1 MKKFFALIKKKPI
14 LFAGLALILA
24 LAYVGFGNQT
34 FFMPSEEAGMTYA
47 PQVPPPIH
55 RIWPARLR
63 VCLDAQKVV
72 APVDGEKKYE
82 FWTFNGHAPGPFI
95 RARVGDVLE
104 IHMTNSDKSGK
115 PHNIDL
121 HCVTG
126 PGGGATSTTVM
137 QGDHPM
143 SRFRL
148 LYPGLYIFHC
158 AAPPV
163 MDHIANGMYGLILV
177 EPKWGLPHVD
187 HEYYVMQSE
196 IYCVPSKTDKTM
208 LEYSHALGVEEN
220 PTYIVFNGKSGS
232 LLGDGA
238 LKAKT
243 GDKVR
248 IYFGNIGPNKISSF
262 HVIGTIF
269 DKVYRD
275 GGMSDPPE
283 HGIQTTL
290 VPCGGAVAVE
300 INLPVPGTFT
310 LVDHAIFR
318 LEKGAFGF
326 LQVTGKTRDDIYY
339 ADPDAKPCAGCKI
352 HP

>member
-1 MKKFFALIKKKPI
+1 MKNFILAYKKR
-14 LFAGLALILA
+14 LLGALALILVA
-24 LAYVGFGNQT
+24 AFVSNGNLPSSL
-34 FFMPSEEAGMTYA
+34 MPNGEAGMTYA
-47 PQVPPPIH
+47 PEVPPPIH
-55 RIWPARLR
+55 RFWPARLR
-63 VCLDAQKVV
+63 VCLDAERVV
-72 APVDGEKKYE
+72 MPVDGDKKYE
-82 FWTFNGHAPGPFI
+82 FWTFNGHVPGPFI
-95 RARVGDVLE
+95 RARVGDTLE

-143 SRFRL
+143 SLFKL
-148 LYPGLYIFHC
+148 LYPGIYVFHC

-177 EPKWGLPHVD
+177 EPQWGLSHVD

-196 IYCVPSKTDKTM
+196 IYAVPSKEDKNL

-220 PTYIVFNGKSGS
+220 PTYVVFNGKAGS
-232 LLGDGA
+232 LLADGA

-269 DKVYRD
+269 DKVYRE
-275 GGMSDPPE
+275 GGFLSEPE
-283 HGIQTTL
+283 RGIQTTT
-290 VPCGGAVAVE
+290 VPCGGATAVE
-300 INLPVPGTFT
+300 IRLPVPGTFT

-326 LQVTGKTRDDIYY
+326 LQVAGDPRDDIYH
-339 ADPDAKPCAGCKI
+339 ADPDAKACPGCKI

>member
-1 MKKFFALIKKKPI
+1 MKNFLLKNKKILLI
-14 LFAGLALILA
+14 FAGVVFFVFL
-24 LAYVGFGNQT
+24 VGNGNLP
-34 FFMPSEEAGMTYA
+34 FFLPDEEAGMTFA
-47 PQVPPPIH
+47 PNVPPPIH
-55 RIWPARLR
+55 RIWPARLK
-63 VCLDAQKVV
+63 VCLDAQRVV
-72 APVDGEKKYE
+72 ANVDGEKKYE
-82 FWTFNGHAPGPFI
+82 FWTFNGRTPGPFI

-104 IHMTNSDKSGK
+104 IHITNSDKSGK

-137 QGDHPM
+137 EGDHPM
-143 SRFRL
+143 ALFKL
-148 LYPGLYIFHC
+148 LYPGLYVYHC

-196 IYCVPSKTDKTM
+196 VYAQPSKTDHNL
-208 LEYSHALGVEEN
+208 LEYSHALGLTET
-220 PTYIVFNGKSGS
+220 PTYIVFNGKTGA
-232 LLGDGA
+232 LIGDGA

-248 IYFGNIGPNKISSF
+248 IYFGNAGPNKMSAF

-269 DKVYRD
+269 DKVYRE
-275 GGMSDPPE
+275 GGLMSDPE
-283 HGIQTTL
+283 RGVQTTV
-290 VPCGGAVAVE
+290 VPPGGATVVD
-300 INLPVPGTFT
+300 IKLPVPGTFT

-318 LEKGAFGF
+318 IEKGAVGF
-326 LQVTGKTRDDIYY
+326 LQVTGDPRNDIYF
-339 ADPDAKPCAGCKI
+339 ADPNAKPCAGCKI

>member
-1 MKKFFALIKKKPI
+1 MRTCFKFQRKWISGFLIMTLMVALVGCGGKSPG
-14 LFAGLALILA
+14 LF
-24 LAYVGFGNQT
+24 
-34 FFMPSEEAGMTYA
+34 SEEAVETYA
-47 PQVPPPIH
+47 PDVPPPIH
-55 RIWPARLR
+55 RFFPATVK
-63 VCLDAQKVV
+63 VCLDAEHVV
-72 APVDGEKKYE
+72 LPVDGDKKYE
-82 FWTFNGHAPGPFI
+82 FWTFNGHVPGPFI
-95 RARVGDVLE
+95 RARVGDTLE

-115 PHNIDL
+115 PHNIDM

-143 SRFRL
+143 SRFKL
-148 LYPGLYIFHC
+148 LYPGLFVYHC

-163 MDHIANGMYGLILV
+163 MDHIANGMYGMILV
-177 EPKWGLPHVD
+177 EPKGGLPKVD

-196 IYCVPSKTDKTM
+196 LYATPSKKDPNL
-208 LEYSHALGVEEN
+208 LEYSHALGLAEN
-220 PTYIVFNGKSGS
+220 PTYVMFNGRTGS
-232 LLGDGA
+232 LIGDGE

-243 GDKVR
+243 GDTVR

-269 DKVYRD
+269 DKVYRE
-275 GGMSDPPE
+275 GGMLSPPE
-283 HGIQTTL
+283 EGIQTTT

-300 INLPVPGTFT
+300 IKLPVPGTFT

-318 LEKGAFGF
+318 IEKGAVGF
-326 LQVTGKTRDDIYY
+326 LQVDGKPRDDIYF
-339 ADPDAKPCAGCKI
+339 ADPNAKPCAGCKI

>member
-1 MKKFFALIKKKPI
+1 MKKILEIPKIKPFFWV
-14 LFAGLALILA
+14 GLALILA
-24 LAYVGFGNQT
+24 VVLTVALNAGVFLPNG
-34 FFMPSEEAGMTYA
+34 EAGMAFA
-47 PQVPPPIH
+47 PNVPPPIH
-55 RIWPARLR
+55 RIWPERLK

-82 FWTFNGHAPGPFI
+82 FWTFNGHTPGPFI

-104 IHMTNSDKSGK
+104 IHMTNSDPSGK

-143 SRFRL
+143 ALFRL
-148 LYPGLYIFHC
+148 LYPGLYVYHC

-177 EPKWGLPHVD
+177 EPAWGLPHVD

-196 IYCVPSKTDKTM
+196 VYAQPSKADPNL
-208 LEYSHALGVEEN
+208 LEYSHALGLAET
-220 PTYIVFNGKSGS
+220 PTYMVFNGRTGS
-232 LLGDGA
+232 LIGDGA

-248 IYFGNIGPNKISSF
+248 IYFGNAGPNKMSAF

-269 DKVYRD
+269 DRLYRE
-275 GGMSDPPE
+275 GGLLSDPE
-283 HGIQTTL
+283 RGVQTTV
-290 VPCGGAVAVE
+290 VPPGGATVVD
-300 INLPVPGTFT
+300 IKLPVPGTFT

-318 LEKGAFGF
+318 IEKGAVGF
-326 LQVTGKTRDDIYY
+326 LQVAGKPRNDIYY
-339 ADPDAKPCAGCKI
+339 ADPNAKPCAGCKI

>member
-1 MKKFFALIKKKPI
+1 MKNIFAANKKMI
-14 LFAGLALILA
+14 VGALVLLLGLTA
-24 LAYVGFGNQT
+24 FCNQS
-34 FFMPSEEAGMTYA
+34 FVLPNAEAGIAFA
-47 PQVPPPIH
+47 PNVPPPIH
-55 RIWPARLR
+55 RIWPARLK
-63 VCLDAQKVV
+63 VCLDAQRVV
-72 APVDGEKKYE
+72 MPVDGEKKYE
-82 FWTFNGHAPGPFI
+82 FWTFNGHVPGPFI

-104 IHMTNSDKSGK
+104 IHMTNLDPSGK

-143 SRFRL
+143 ARFKL
-148 LYPGLYIFHC
+148 LYPGLYLFHC

-177 EPKWGLPHVD
+177 EPAWGLPRVD

-196 IYCVPSKTDKTM
+196 VYAQPSKADPNL
-208 LEYSHALGVEEN
+208 LEYSHVMGLAET
-220 PTYIVFNGKSGS
+220 PTYIVFNGRTGS
-232 LLGDGA
+232 LIGDGA

-248 IYFGNIGPNKISSF
+248 IYFGNAGPNKISSF

-269 DKVYRD
+269 DRLYRE
-275 GGMSDPPE
+275 GGMSSPPE
-283 HGIQTTL
+283 RGIQTTL
-290 VPCGGAVAVE
+290 VPCGGAAAVE
-300 INLPVPGTFT
+300 IKLPVPGTFT

-318 LEKGAFGF
+318 IEKGAVGF
-326 LQVTGKTRDDIYY
+326 LQVAGGQRDDIYY
-339 ADPDAKPCAGCKI
+339 ADPNAKPCPGCKI